1 MAYARLNDQPVA
13 TAIKAVKKPCKR
25 EWGRNGRNTMAGSAR
40 GEPQNGDGE
49 LFHMSP
55 GVGIEL
61 HREAASAS
69 TRCQVFPGLI
79 PGMSANTPQ
88 PRYSRV

>member
-1 MAYARLNDQPVA
+1 MAYARLNEQPVA
-13 TAIKAVKKPCKR
+13 TAIKALKKPCRR
-25 EWGRNGRNTMAGSAR
+25 ERGRNGRNTMAGSAS
-40 GEPQNGDGE
+40 GEPRNGDGE

-55 GVGIEL
+55 GVWIGL
-61 HREAASAS
+61 RRGAASAS
-69 TRCQVFPGLI
+69 TSCQVFPGLI